1 MNEKF
6 SDLQLEPDT
15 RLYYRKAFS
24 LGGFDAILG
33 LINQKNGLSR
43 HPSGA
48 LGITGLQPKY
58 RFQNRQSVF

>member
-1 MNEKF
+1 LVQRAGIALNHA
-6 SDLQLEPDT
+6 
-15 RLYYRKAFS
+15 KADKVSSFR
-24 LGGFDAILG
+24 FFKG

-58 RFQNRQSVF
+58 RFQNRQSIS

>member
-1 MNEKF
+1 
-6 SDLQLEPDT
+6 
-15 RLYYRKAFS
+15 
-24 LGGFDAILG
+24 LG

-58 RFQNRQSVF
+58 RFQNRQSIS